1 MAQMDKVT
9 VTGLAAIVVIT
20 IVTSYTT
27 LAELAMFAGWDHNMA
42 WLFPAALDVLALVAC
57 RVWLSPDYSAA
68 ARSYAKWVTLIGSS
82 LSVAGNGV
90 GHLASTGHL
99 QANLWLVVAVGS
111 VAPASL
117 AVVVHLASLATTPVP
132 GRKAR
137 HKAAEVAPAQPRQ
150 QAEDRI
156 VPGPAKPRPRPKPKG
171 NAPEDFEALLA
182 KAREIN
188 AAHRAEHGTA
198 ISRNKLR
205 FQMGIGQKPA
215 TELIKKLQE
224 EEAA

>member
-1 MAQMDKVT
+1 MAQMDRSVA
-9 VTGLAAIVVIT
+9 TGLAAIVAIT

-27 LAELAMFAGWDHNMA
+27 LAELALFVGWSEGMA
-42 WLFPAALDVLALVAC
+42 WLFPAALDALALVAC
-57 RVWLSPDYSAA
+57 RIWLSHSYPAA
-68 ARSYAKWVTLIGSS
+68 SRSYAKWVTLIASA
-82 LSVAGNGV
+82 LSIAGNGV

-99 QANLWLVVAVGS
+99 QPDLWLVVAVGS

-117 AVVVHLASLATTPVP
+117 AVVVHLASLVTSPVP

-137 HKAAEVAPAQPRQ
+137 HKAADTSSAKPQPAEARV
-150 QAEDRI
+150 

-171 NAPEDFEALLA
+171 NAPEDFDALLV

-205 FQMGIGQKPA
+205 FQLGVGQNTA
-215 TELIKKLQE
+215 TELIKKIQE

>member
-9 VTGLAAIVVIT
+9 ATGLAAIVVIT

-137 HKAAEVAPAQPRQ
+137 HKAPEMPAAKPQPAEA
-150 QAEDRI
+150 RI
-156 VPGPAKPRPRPKPKG
+156 VPGPARPKTEKPKPK
-171 NAPEDFEALLA
+171 AKQQRTDAELLVEARDA
-182 KAREIN
+182 D
-188 AAHRAEHGTA
+188 RAYRAQSGKP
-198 ISRNKLR
+198 ISRNRLR
-205 FQMGIGQKPA
+205 GALAVSQDKA
-215 TELIKKLQE
+215 SELMEQLKSE
-224 EEAA
+224 EVA